1 MKKDKKR
8 ILFITSSLNL
18 GGAERQLLLLCD
30 ELRSEFNV
38 EIVSLDKD
46 GPLLSRY
53 QDSSHELK
61 MIEPSYLG
69 VLGDLF
75 RLIKVLRQTKPDAV
89 VTWLYEAD
97 ILGGVATKLT
107 SKSPIIWTAR
117 NSALPR
123 FGYLKK
129 LALLLLSKTIPD
141 YVIANGRPA
150 FKFHKSIGYPAR
162 KLMVIPNLIAPWTGH
177 MKSSSKLLGQI
188 RPIDQLRIG
197 IASRQISGKGII
209 ETIEALKSFPAHFP
223 RIDLDIIGQTTS
235 ESMEWRRQGYYGNL
249 EVKAVSSDADL
260 SQWFGN
266 LDLYLMP
273 STSWESQPNSLLE
286 AIAVGCPILC
296 SDRFQLDI
304 ELPLTSLF
312 NPLDPNSLEQA
323 LTRIFEQSGNQVT
336 ELTSQ
341 MKSHIL
347 QLNNGTSIKKSWIS
361 LIEKAITKEKL

>member
-1 MKKDKKR
+1 MNKGIKR

-30 ELRSEFNV
+30 ELRSEYNL
-38 EIVSLDKD
+38 EIVSLDKN
-46 GPLLSRY
+46 GSLLSKY
-53 QDSSHELK
+53 QDSSHEVK
-61 MIEPSYLG
+61 IIGTSRLG
-69 VLGDLF
+69 PFGDLL
-75 RLIKVLRQTKPDAV
+75 RLIKVLRQRKPDV
-89 VTWLYEAD
+89 VITWLYKAD
-97 ILGGVATKLT
+97 ILGGIATKLT
-107 SKSPIIWTAR
+107 SKSPIIWSAR

-123 FGYLKK
+123 FSNLKK
-129 LALLLLSKTIPD
+129 LALSLLSKTIPD

-162 KLMVIPNLIAPWTGH
+162 KLVVIPNLIAPWTGH
-177 MKSSSKLLGQI
+177 VKSSSQLLELI
-188 RPIDQLRIG
+188 RPIDRFRIG
-197 IASRQISGKGII
+197 IASRQVSGKGII
-209 ETIEALKSFPAHFP
+209 ETIEALKSFPVHFP
-223 RIDLDIIGQTTS
+223 RIELDIIGQTTS

-260 SQWFGN
+260 SEWFSN

-273 STSWESQPNSLLE
+273 STAWESQPNSLIE

-296 SDRFQLDI
+296 SDRFELDI

-323 LTRIFEQSGNQVT
+323 LTRIFEQSGSQIV

-341 MKSHIL
+341 MKSRIL
-347 QLNNGTSIKKSWIS
+347 ELNKGTNVKKSWIS
-361 LIEKAITKEKL
+361 LIEKAVTKEKL